1 MTSAALTAT
10 AATFEEHR
18 PLLFGIAYRMLGSVV
33 EAEDV
38 VQDAFLR
45 FGQCQPSELR
55 SPRAFLVTMITRLS
69 VDVLRS
75 ARIRREDYV
84 GEWLPEP
91 LATFA
96 GRGPGSPED
105 VVERDESLSMAF
117 LVLLERLSAVERA
130 VFLLREVFDYDYRE
144 IAEFVGKSEVAC
156 RQVFHRARRHVR
168 EQNEDARNPAGV
180 GAEAQ
185 RVIDQLVRAI
195 TSDDVAGIVALLK
208 SDAAITSDSGGTR
221 TGAINPIHGADRV
234 ARLMLGGVRLDPLG
248 SALRVTVELA
258 ELNGAPAIVSRAAD
272 GSATEATI
280 LEFDGG
286 RIRRIFNVRNAEKLR
301 ALNAG
306 APGAAPKLRA

>member
-1 MTSAALTAT
+1 MTTAALTAT

-45 FGQCQPSELR
+45 FGQRPPNELR
-55 SPRAFLVTMITRLS
+55 SPRSFLVTVVTRLS
-69 VDVLRS
+69 LDVLRS

-117 LVLLERLSAVERA
+117 LVLLERLTAVERA

-144 IAEFVGKSEVAC
+144 ISEFVGKSEVAC
-156 RQVFHRARRHVR
+156 RQVFRRARQHVR
-168 EQNEDARNPAGV
+168 EQHDHSRTPTGV
-180 GAEAQ
+180 GSEAQ
-185 RVIDQLVRAI
+185 RVIGELVRAI
-195 TSDDVAGIVALLK
+195 TSDDVARVVALLK
-208 SDAAITSDSGGTR
+208 SDAALTSDSGGTR
-221 TGAINPIHGADRV
+221 TGAINPIHGADHV
-234 ARLMLGGVRLDPLG
+234 ARLMLGGLRLDPLG
-248 SALRVTVELA
+248 SPLRVTVELA
-258 ELNGAPAIVSRAAD
+258 ELNGAPAIVSRGVD

-286 RIRRIFNVRNAEKLR
+286 RIQRIFNVRNSEKLR
-301 ALNAG
+301 ALNQIT
-306 APGAAPKLRA
+306 PGAAERLQV